1 MRLFS
6 FCSLFL
12 HSLHIFDTMSTG
24 GDTMGKSSC
33 EFCAY
38 YIYNEYY
45 DCYECMVNLD
55 EDDVARFMQSSVDSC
70 SYFKYSDDYKIVR
83 KQN

>member
-1 MRLFS
+1 
-6 FCSLFL
+6 
-12 HSLHIFDTMSTG
+12 MSNQ
-24 GDTMGKSSC
+24 SSC

-38 YIYNEYY
+38 YIYNEAY

-55 EDDVARFMQSSVDSC
+55 EDDLERFMRSTNYNC
-70 SYFKYSDDYKIVR
+70 SYFKFSDDYKIVR

>member
-1 MRLFS
+1 M
-6 FCSLFL
+6 LFL
-12 HSLHIFDTMSTG
+12 CLLFTDLYDKIKVG
-24 GDTMGKSSC
+24 GDIMSGKANC

-38 YIYNEYY
+38 YIYNETY

-55 EDDVARFMQSSVDSC
+55 EDDVARFMQSSLDNC
-70 SYFKYSDDYKIVR
+70 SYFRFSDDYKIVR

>member
-1 MRLFS
+1 MLV
-6 FCSLFL
+6 FCFL
-12 HSLHIFDTMSTG
+12 HTHTLFGTIWFG
-24 GDTMGKSSC
+24 GDIMANSNC
-33 EFCAY
+33 EFCAH

-55 EDDVARFMQSSVDSC
+55 EDDVARFMQSSNDNC
-70 SYFKYSDDYKIVR
+70 SYFKFSDDYKIVR

>member
-1 MRLFS
+1 
-6 FCSLFL
+6 
-12 HSLHIFDTMSTG
+12 MSTG

-55 EDDVARFMQSSVDSC
+55 EDDVARFMQSSVDQC